1 MTKSKSEKKSNKPGK
16 KKSNSKGENKRMKK
30 EAMINA
36 IINVFKSSP
45 KEPFNYRQISSMIG
59 VTNQVQKFFCLVMVV
74 VDILYALSS
83 DNFISE
89 IDRGRYRYNN
99 WGTTAIGT
107 FMRRQNGKNSFIPED
122 GGTPIFVAERN
133 SAHALNG
140 DKVKIQLHAKR
151 KGADPEGE
159 VIEILES
166 ERRLITGKLQVTKG
180 FAFLI
185 TEDKTLANDIFI
197 PKDKLKGGKTG
208 DKAIVRITE
217 WPEEAKNPLGEVVDI
232 LGTAGENNAEMNAIL
247 AEFNLPY
254 KYPVNVEKAA
264 EKISE
269 AIPEEEIAKREDF
282 RGTTTF
288 TIDPKDAK
296 DFDDALSA
304 RKLDNGNWE
313 VGVHIADVTYYVKPE
328 SLIDREAFSRA
339 TSVYL
344 VDRTIPMLP
353 ERLCNQICSLR
364 PDEEK
369 LCFSAVFELN
379 KDAEVQ
385 QSHITRTIIKSDRR
399 FTYEEA
405 QVVIETGEGDYKEE
419 ILMLNSMA
427 QKLRDRRFKDGAIA
441 FDRYEV
447 KFDIDEN
454 GKPLGTYIKE
464 SKEANKLIEEFMLL
478 ANRTVAEFVGKSKN
492 RTKKTFVYRIH
503 EQPDPEKLRDFS
515 AFISRFGYKMRTEG
529 TKTDIS
535 KGINKLLDN
544 VQGKPEENLVETLAI
559 RSMQKAHYTTDNIG
573 HYGLAMDYYT
583 HFTSPI
589 RRYPDMMVHRL
600 LERYLAGGRSVIK
613 SKYEE
618 YCKHCSEMEIVAS
631 NAERS
636 SIKYK
641 QVEFMKDKLGQV
653 FDGVV
658 SGVTEWGLYVELNEN
673 KCEGLVPIR
682 DLDDDFY
689 EFDDKN
695 YCLLGRRTKRTYQLG
710 DAITV
715 KVAQANLERK
725 QLDFALV

>member
-1 MTKSKSEKKSNKPGK
+1 MTKNKSEKKSNKPGK
-16 KKSNSKGENKRMKK
+16 KKSSSKGENKRMKK

-59 VTNQVQKFFCLVMVV
+59 VTNQVQKLQV
-74 VDILYALSS
+74 VDILYDLSS

-89 IDRGRYRYNN
+89 IDRGRYRYND
-99 WGTTAIGT
+99 WGTTAVGT

-166 ERRLITGKLQVTKG
+166 QRRLITGKLQVTRG

-197 PKDKLKGGKTG
+197 PKDKLKGGKSG

-232 LGTAGENNAEMNAIL
+232 LGTAGDNDAEMNAIL
-247 AEFNLPY
+247 AEFDLPY
-254 KYPVNVEKAA
+254 KYPANVEKAA
-264 EKISE
+264 EKISD

-282 RGTTTF
+282 RGVTTF
-288 TIDPKDAK
+288 TIDPRDAK

-364 PDEEK
+364 PNEEK
-369 LCFSAVFELN
+369 LCFSVIFELN
-379 KDAEVQ
+379 KNAEIQ

-405 QVVIETGEGDYKEE
+405 QAVIETGEGEYKEE
-419 ILMLNSMA
+419 ILAL
-427 QKLRDRRFKDGAIA
+427 KLRDRRFKDGAIA

-478 ANRTVAEFVGKSKN
+478 ANRTVAEFIGKSKN
-492 RTKKTFVYRIH
+492 KTKKTFVYRIH

-535 KGINKLLDN
+535 KGINKLLDS

-613 SKYEE
+613 NKYEE
-618 YCKHCSEMEIVAS
+618 YCKHCSEMEMVAS

-658 SGVTEWGLYVELNEN
+658 SGVTEWGLYVELNDN

-682 DLDDDFY
+682 DLDDDYY

-695 YCLLGRRTKRTYQLG
+695 YCLLGRRTKRIYRLG

>member
-1 MTKSKSEKKSNKPGK
+1 MTKNKSEKKSNKQGK
-16 KKSNSKGENKRMKK
+16 KQNSSKSNNKRMKK

-36 IINVFKSSP
+36 IIDVFKSSP

-59 VTNQVQKFFCLVMVV
+59 VTNQVQKLQV
-74 VDILYALSS
+74 VDILYDLSA

-89 IDRGRYRYNN
+89 IDRGRYRYND
-99 WGTTAIGT
+99 WGTTAVGT

-166 ERRLITGKLQVTKG
+166 ERRTITGKLQVTKG

-232 LGTAGENNAEMNAIL
+232 LGAAGDNNAEMNAIL
-247 AEFNLPY
+247 AEFDLPY
-254 KYPVNVEKAA
+254 KYPANVEKAA
-264 EKISE
+264 DKISE

-282 RGTTTF
+282 RNITTF

-304 RKLDNGNWE
+304 RLLENGNWE
-313 VGVHIADVTYYVKPE
+313 VGVHIADVTYYVRPE
-328 SLIDREAFSRA
+328 SLIDREAYDRA
-339 TSVYL
+339 TSIYL

-353 ERLCNQICSLR
+353 ERLCNKICSLR

-369 LCFSAVFELN
+369 LCFSAIFELN
-379 KDAEVQ
+379 KNAEVQ
-385 QSHITRTIIKSDRR
+385 QFHIARTIKSDRR
-399 FTYEEA
+399 FAYEEA
-405 QVVIETGEGDYKEE
+405 QEVIETGEGDYKEE
-419 ILMLNSMA
+419 ILALNSLA
-427 QKLRDRRFKDGAIA
+427 QKLREKRFKDGAIA
-441 FDRYEV
+441 FDRFEV
-447 KFDIDEN
+447 KFDIDET

-478 ANRTVAEFVGKSKN
+478 ANRTVAEFVGKTKN
-492 RTKKTFVYRIH
+492 KTKKTFVYRVH

-515 AFISRFGYKMRTEG
+515 AFISRFGHKVRTEG
-529 TKTDIS
+529 SKTDIS
-535 KGINKLLDN
+535 KSFNRLLET

-559 RSMQKAHYTTDNIG
+559 RSMQKAFYGTDNVG

-589 RRYPDMMVHRL
+589 RRYPDMMVHRF

-618 YCKHCSEMEIVAS
+618 LCKHCSEMEILAS
-631 NAERS
+631 SAERA

-653 FDGVV
+653 FDGKV
-658 SGVTEWGLYVELNEN
+658 SGVAEWGLYVELNDN

-689 EFDDKN
+689 EYDDKN
-695 YCLLGRRTKRTYQLG
+695 YCLLGRKTRRIYRLG
-710 DAITV
+710 DSITV

-725 QLDFALV
+725 QLDFAIV

>member
-1 MTKSKSEKKSNKPGK
+1 MTKNKSEKKSNKLGK
-16 KKSNSKGENKRMKK
+16 KKSSSKGENKRMKK

-59 VTNQVQKFFCLVMVV
+59 VTNQVQKLQV
-74 VDILYALSS
+74 VDILYDLSS

-89 IDRGRYRYNN
+89 IDRGRYRYND
-99 WGTTAIGT
+99 WGTTAVGT

-166 ERRLITGKLQVTKG
+166 QRRSITGKLQVTKG

-197 PKDKLKGGKTG
+197 PKDKLKGGKSG

-232 LGTAGENNAEMNAIL
+232 LGTAGDNDAEMNAIL
-247 AEFNLPY
+247 AEFDLPY
-254 KYPVNVEKAA
+254 KYPANVEKAA
-264 EKISE
+264 EKISD

-282 RGTTTF
+282 RGVTTF

-364 PDEEK
+364 PNEEK
-369 LCFSAVFELN
+369 LCFSVIFELN
-379 KDAEVQ
+379 KNAEIQ

-405 QVVIETGEGDYKEE
+405 QAVIETGEGEYKEE
-419 ILMLNSMA
+419 ILALNGLA

-454 GKPLGTYIKE
+454 GRPLGTYIKE

-478 ANRTVAEFVGKSKN
+478 ANRTVAEFIGKSKN
-492 RTKKTFVYRIH
+492 KTKKTFVYRIH

-535 KGINKLLDN
+535 KGINKLLDS

-613 SKYEE
+613 NKYEE
-618 YCKHCSEMEIVAS
+618 YCKHCSEMEMVAS

-682 DLDDDFY
+682 DLDDDYY

-695 YCLLGRRTKRTYQLG
+695 YCLLGRRTKRIYRLG